1 MRILLTGGGTGGHVY
16 PALSAAEALRQ
27 RAGEPVEL
35 LFAGTQR
42 GDVER
47 LAAGAGIP
55 FAEVSAAPVR
65 GRTPRQL
72 AGTAWQL
79 ALGTAE
85 AWRLVGRFRPQ
96 VVLATGGYASVPVS
110 VAARLR
116 GVPLVL
122 YLPDVHPG
130 WAVRF
135 LAKLARRIAVT
146 SEGSLRHLPRGK
158 TRVTGYPVRAAFFTQ
173 HTQDRCAARQQLGFA
188 ADLPLLLV
196 TGATQGAQAINAA
209 VFAALPALLP
219 HCAVLHQTGDSGLA
233 EAERHAAALPEQ
245 LRPRYRPAAYL
256 DEMPVAM
263 AAADL
268 AVMRAGASSLAEPP
282 AVGLATILVPGRFS
296 DQRANAAFMAKRGA
310 AIMLSEDDL
319 AGLPAT
325 VLGLLNDRARLCAMR
340 EAARSLAR
348 PDAAQAIAALVLEAA
363 R

>member
-27 RAGEPVEL
+27 RAGAPVEL
-35 LFAGTQR
+35 LFAGTVR

-55 FAEVSAAPVR
+55 FAAVRAAPVR
-65 GRTPRQL
+65 GRTPWQL
-72 AGTAWQL
+72 AAAAWQL

-85 AWRLVGRFRPQ
+85 AWRLLGRFRPRA
-96 VVLATGGYASVPVS
+96 VLATGGYASVPVS

-146 SEGSLRHLPRGK
+146 SEGSLRSLPRRK
-158 TRVTGYPVRAAFFTQ
+158 ACVTGYPVRPAFFA
-173 HTQDRCAARQQLGFA
+173 QDRCTARRQLGFPA
-188 ADLPLLLV
+188 ELPLLLV

-219 HCAVLHQTGDSGLA
+219 RCAVLHQTGEAGLA
-233 EAERHAAALPEQ
+233 EAERQAVALPDK
-245 LRPRYRPAAYL
+245 LRERYRPVAYL
-256 DEMPVAM
+256 DEMPAAM

-282 AVGLATILVPGRFS
+282 AAGLPAILVPGRFAGAH
-296 DQRANAAFMAKRGA
+296 QRANAAFMAKRGA
-310 AIMLSEDDL
+310 ALMLEEELLPRL
-319 AGLPAT
+319 AET
-325 VLGLLNDRARLCAMR
+325 VLGLLDDPKRLCAMR
-340 EAARSLAR
+340 EAARALAR

-363 R
+363 A